1 MNNTTIITI
10 RENVPVPAR
19 NPHNNL
25 NPRQKGDYGPI
36 RAAIMKLEP
45 GQSFSLPHKEVKK
58 VSAAANATRRETGR
72 KFAVRSTGSG
82 DSKEVGIWRI
92 S

>member
-19 NPHNNL
+19 DRGNL
-25 NPRQKGDYGPI
+25 NPRQKGEYGPI

-72 KFAVRSTGSG
+72 KFAVRSTGSS